1 MPGLSRH
8 TCPGNST
15 ASFKA
20 LENLPLNLLIL
31 ISYRIRQRLYLGAQT
46 VDLIN
51 ECHDDVDTLVVDP
64 HGFAEIEA
72 AS

>member
-1 MPGLSRH
+1 M
-8 TCPGNST
+8 
-15 ASFKA
+15 
-20 LENLPLNLLIL
+20 LIL